1 MKNATKPLV
10 LSEKRLSQHFAA
22 VEAIING
29 VVSTDVTARVVPD
42 WGVTP
47 LAAGLVGKGCEIV
60 SRNRGP
66 DAYVAPLLCY
76 DEGIWAWLGF
86 YQEWASERPAGKTR
100 RYSYRST
107 GLTIHFGFRNVLH
120 KPQMLRAE
128 WAGWARWDGQS
139 YDQQAGNAG
148 HPHWQFDGVGSLRPG
163 DSEQQVREYL
173 ERLSGEARI
182 VEPKAFSPQGIKA
195 SDINEIVG
203 AKDFSRLHLASVAAW
218 WRRAPGDVHAHSPSS
233 ASDVE
238 TWVKKTIEYT
248 VGELDRLQ

>member
-1 MKNATKPLV
+1 M
-10 LSEKRLSQHFAA
+10 LSEDRLSQHFAA

-29 VVSTDVTARVVPD
+29 VVGTDVTARVVPD

-47 LAAGLVGKGCEIV
+47 LSVGLVGKGCEIV

-66 DAYVAPLLCY
+66 NVYVAPLLCY

-86 YQEWASERPAGKTR
+86 YQEWASEPTSGKTR

-107 GLTIHFGFRNVLH
+107 GLTIHLGFRNILH

-128 WAGWARWDGQS
+128 WAGWARWNGQS

-163 DSEQQVREYL
+163 NSGELTAREYL
-173 ERLSGEARI
+173 EVLSGEAQT
-182 VEPKAFSPQGIKA
+182 VEPRAFIPEGIES
-195 SDINEIVG
+195 SDINEIIG
-203 AKDFSRLHLASVAAW
+203 LKDFGRLHLASVAAW
-218 WRRAPGDVHAHSPSS
+218 WRKAPEDIHTHFPSS

-238 TWVKKTIEYT
+238 TWVKKTIDYT
-248 VGELDRLQ
+248 VGELDRL

>member
-1 MKNATKPLV
+1 MKNVRRPLV
-10 LSEKRLSQHFAA
+10 LSEDRLSQHFAA

-29 VVSTDVTARVVPD
+29 VVGADVTARVEPE

-47 LAAGLVGKGCEIV
+47 LSVGLVGRGCEIV

-66 DAYVAPLLCY
+66 NAYVAPLLCY

-86 YQEWASERPAGKTR
+86 YQEWASEPTAGKTH

-107 GLTIHFGFRNVLH
+107 GLTIHLGFRNVLH

-128 WAGWARWDGQS
+128 WAGWARWSGQS
-139 YDQQAGNAG
+139 YEQQAGNAG
-148 HPHWQFDGVGSLRPG
+148 HPHWQFDGVESLRPG
-163 DSEQQVREYL
+163 NSGELAREYL
-173 ERLSGEARI
+173 EVLTSEAQT
-182 VEPKAFSPQGIKA
+182 VEPRAFSPQGIES

-203 AKDFSRLHLASVAAW
+203 AKDFGRLHLASVAAW
-218 WRRAPGDVHAHSPSS
+218 WREAPEDIHTHFPSS

-238 TWVKKTIEYT
+238 TWVRKTIDYT
-248 VGELDRLQ
+248 VGELDRL